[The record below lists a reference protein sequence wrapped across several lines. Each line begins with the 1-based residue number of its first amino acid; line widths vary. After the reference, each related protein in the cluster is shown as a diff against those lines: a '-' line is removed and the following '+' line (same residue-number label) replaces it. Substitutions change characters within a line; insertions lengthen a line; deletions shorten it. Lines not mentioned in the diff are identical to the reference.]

1 MLKVFPSKWCVGF
14 SSYFAFFFFSLLL
27 FFLRSIFL
35 FLLWCFFLFPY
46 PQSNSPR
53 YCSWIQTTFFHFL
66 LSSIFFSIFMKLFHF
81 PYSHSLFF
89 YLSVSHFENIFL
101 LLCVLLLI
109 SYDFLMFRIFLS
121 ICFVSLAYAQ
131 AFWWCNFYT
140 TVMYSKLE
148 SLSLAIK

>member
-14 SSYFAFFFFSLLL
+14 SSYFAFFSSLSCFS
-27 FFLRSIFL
+27 FCARFSSFYSGVFLYSHIHNLIAQDIVLEFKQRFS
-35 FLLWCFFLFPY
+35 
-46 PQSNSPR
+46 
-53 YCSWIQTTFFHFL
+53 TFF

-81 PYSHSLFF
+81 PYFHSLFF

-131 AFWWCNFYT
+131 AF
-140 TVMYSKLE
+140 
-148 SLSLAIK
+148 